1 MKLNDLDAWSE
12 VDMVEM
18 DSDGLCKVASKGSPR
33 RHSVNMAKKAFLE
46 VLRHLFVGPHC
57 MAVD

>member
-1 MKLNDLDAWSE
+1 M
-12 VDMVEM
+12 EM
-18 DSDGLCKVASKGSPR
+18 DSDGLCKGASKGSLR
-33 RHSVNMAKKAFLE
+33 RHSVNMAKEAFPE